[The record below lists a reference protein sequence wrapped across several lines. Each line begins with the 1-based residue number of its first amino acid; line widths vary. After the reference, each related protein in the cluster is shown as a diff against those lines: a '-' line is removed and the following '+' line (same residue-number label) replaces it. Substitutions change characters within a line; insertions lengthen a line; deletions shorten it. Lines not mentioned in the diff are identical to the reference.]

1 MFYEINVQFYTKEAA
16 ELAKEIILKNFN
28 DEELMGVSKIHEK
41 K

>member
-1 MFYEINVQFYTKEAA
+1 MFYEIKIQFYSKEAA

-28 DEELMGVSKIHEK
+28 DDELMGLSRIKEK